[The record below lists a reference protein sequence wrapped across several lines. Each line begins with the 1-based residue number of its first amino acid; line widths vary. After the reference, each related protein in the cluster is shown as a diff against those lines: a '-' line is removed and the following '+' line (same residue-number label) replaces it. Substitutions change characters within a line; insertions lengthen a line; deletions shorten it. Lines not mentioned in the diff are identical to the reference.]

1 MLTLGAGGVA
11 DDRQGGGRED
21 TALRLGRQAE
31 ASRWVPGKRSAARA
45 WLGAGRDGKGVRPL
59 GRDGQA
65 QGYCEDRR
73 LDLKSKKEPL
83 MGSKEENEVTW
94 GTFQE
99 MASGHLHGDWT
110 GGRQGRPSRWPGL
123 GFEG

>member
-1 MLTLGAGGVA
+1 MDERTLHSGREGRQRRAGGFLE
-11 DDRQGGGRED
+11 RGP
-21 TALRLGRQAE
+21 T
-31 ASRWVPGKRSAARA
+31 ARA
-45 WLGAGRDGKGVRPL
+45 WLGAGRDGKGARPL

-65 QGYCEDRR
+65 QGYCEDCR

-110 GGRQGRPSRWPGL
+110 GCRQGRPSRWPGL